1 MKERIKIAFAH
12 NNINHNTE
20 GIMDGITEYIR
31 AKGDWQLII
40 WPDNSIKS
48 LQFLK
53 KRGCKGAFVSTQ
65 TATKAKEL
73 YQLGIPIIALSTVQ
87 DMYNLPYISANSKE
101 VAYMAAEYLLNKEFQ
116 NFAFF
121 GLTQAKWSRDRYEHF
136 ADCLK
141 KQNKSVEVYREKEI
155 PILNDFTPFTRL
167 WINSTVGTG
176 QEALVKWLRELPK
189 PAAILASCDIFACHL
204 INIAKEASINVPD
217 EIAILGVNNDTAV
230 CNICDPPLSSIALNF
245 KKAGYTAAAMLDNI
259 VSGKEKMQG
268 QRIEI
273 SPTHVETRG
282 STDVYAIGDPDIIQ
296 AMKYIRQHRSKPLQ
310 VNEIANSVCMS
321 KRSLQMRFQKAIGRS
336 IHDEI
341 VLAHFEIAKILL
353 IETNLPIDEIA
364 IRSGFHYTS
373 NMRRAFKKITGVL
386 PQKYRQQ
393 QRSQS

>member
-1 MKERIKIAFAH
+1 
-12 NNINHNTE
+12 
-20 GIMDGITEYIR
+20 MDGITEYIR

-73 YQLGIPIIALSTVQ
+73 YQLGIPVVALSTVQ
-87 DMYNLPYISANSKE
+87 DMYSLPYISANSKQVSE
-101 VAYMAAEYLLNKEFQ
+101 MAAEYLINKEFQ
-116 NFAFF
+116 NFAYF

-136 ADCLK
+136 AQYLTK
-141 KQNKSVEVYREKEI
+141 KTREVAVFREKEI

-176 QEALVKWLRELPK
+176 QHELVKWLRELPK
-189 PAAILASCDIFACHL
+189 PIAILASCDIFACHL
-204 INIAKEASINVPD
+204 INVAKEANINMPD
-217 EIAILGVNNDTAV
+217 EVAILGVNNDNAI

-245 KKAGYTAAAMLDNI
+245 KKAGYNAATLLDNI
-259 VSGKEKMQG
+259 ISGKDDMHG
-268 QRIEI
+268 QCVEI

-296 AMKYIRQHRSKPLQ
+296 AMKYIREHSNKPLQ

-321 KRSLQMRFQKAIGRS
+321 KRSLQMRFHKAIGRS

-341 VLAHFEIAKILL
+341 VLAHFDIAKILL

-364 IRSGFHYTS
+364 SRSGFHYTS
-373 NMRRAFKKITGVL
+373 NMRRAFKKITGML

-393 QRSQS
+393 HRSQS

>member
-1 MKERIKIAFAH
+1 
-12 NNINHNTE
+12 
-20 GIMDGITEYIR
+20 MDGITEYIR
-31 AKGDWQLII
+31 SKGDWQLII

-73 YQLGIPIIALSTVQ
+73 YQLGIPVVALSTVQ

-101 VAYMAAEYLLNKEFQ
+101 VAYMAAEYLLGKEFQ

-121 GLTQAKWSRDRYEHF
+121 GLTQAKWSRDRHEHF
-136 ADCLK
+136 SEYLK
-141 KQNKSVEVYREKEI
+141 KTDHKVEVYKEKEI

-176 QEALVKWLRELPK
+176 QEALIKWLRELPK
-189 PAAILASCDIFACHL
+189 PVAILASCDIFACHL
-204 INIAKEASINVPD
+204 INVAKEANINMPD
-217 EIAILGVNNDTAV
+217 EVAILGVNNDTAV

-245 KKAGYTAAAMLDNI
+245 KKAGYNAATLLDSI
-259 VSGKEKMQG
+259 ISGKEKMHG
-268 QRIEI
+268 QYVEI

-296 AMKYIRQHRSKPLQ
+296 AMKYIRQHSNKPLQ

-321 KRSLQMRFQKAIGRS
+321 KRSLQMRFNKAIGRS

-353 IETNLPIDEIA
+353 IETSLPIDEIA

-373 NMRRAFKKITGVL
+373 NMRRAFKKITGML

-393 QRSQS
+393 HRS